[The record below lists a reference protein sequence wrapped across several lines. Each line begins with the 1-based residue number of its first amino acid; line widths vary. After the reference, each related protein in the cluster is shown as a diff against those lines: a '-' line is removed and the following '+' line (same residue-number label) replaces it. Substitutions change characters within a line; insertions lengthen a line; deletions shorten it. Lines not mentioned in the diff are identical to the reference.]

1 MFLEPEQHAGA
12 DAVDQFVDNRGDDDV
27 AAQPMCA
34 DCVRCGLDDGER
46 EVLRETIGEDLIVRD
61 RRCAQFRRQYV
72 LRLRHQHSKFR
83 PQETL
88 PGTRPDRQRL
98 GVGQRFFQSLH
109 GARRDEVLDQPL
121 VLIEQGRCAVLGQAD
136 REGLIFTGLEHRCG
150 HLVLGRRE

>member
-1 MFLEPEQHAGA
+1 
-12 DAVDQFVDNRGDDDV
+12 
-27 AAQPMCA
+27 MCA

-61 RRCAQFRRQYV
+61 RRCAQFRSQYV

-98 GVGQRFFQSLH
+98 GPSGRDSSSRFMAPAETRFSIN
-109 GARRDEVLDQPL
+109 RS
-121 VLIEQGRCAVLGQAD
+121 C
-136 REGLIFTGLEHRCG
+136 
-150 HLVLGRRE
+150 